1 MIDLM
6 KADFFKARNSSVL
19 FVLFFFACFSSGF
32 MFVSA
37 HIVAED
43 IGRSS
48 ILQFASFFSDAQMIS
63 LLGCIFVGTYL
74 CRDFN
79 EKAIEQAI
87 GSGKK
92 RGQIIANKIL
102 ILILFVFLLYL
113 PYVAG
118 SIFLGA
124 SSISAMAFVQTIPL
138 KFAAEN
144 NSLDLNAETL
154 LNIGKLFFLSTF
166 TMASQLS
173 ITIPFVFVLRR
184 SVSVLAS
191 SYLLLLLLG
200 PVASLNSTVKDV
212 LSFTPFY
219 MNADKMVLGLP
230 NEFFF
235 KRVLINSCF
244 ILLIAGVSWLIFRK
258 SEI

>member
-19 FVLFFFACFSSGF
+19 FVLFFFACFSSVF

-43 IGRSS
+43 IEKSS
-48 ILQFASFFSDAQMIS
+48 ILQLASFFSDTQMIS
-63 LLGCIFVGTYL
+63 LLGCIFVGIYL
-74 CRDFN
+74 CRDFD

-102 ILILFVFLLYL
+102 ILILFAFLLYL

-118 SIFLGA
+118 SIFFGA
-124 SSISAMAFVQTIPL
+124 SSISAVAFIQTVPL

-144 NSLDLNAETL
+144 CSLQLNTETL
-154 LNIGKLFFLSTF
+154 LNISKLFFLSAF
-166 TMASQLS
+166 TMAGQLS
-173 ITIPFVFVLRR
+173 ITIPFVFLLRR

-200 PVASLNSTVKDV
+200 PVASLNSTVKDG

-219 MNADKMVLGLP
+219 LNPAKMVLGLS

-235 KRVLINSCF
+235 QRVLINSCF
-244 ILLIAGVSWLIFRK
+244 ILLMAGISWLIFRK
-258 SEI
+258 SEL